1 MRTMETQREE
11 RGPFS
16 LAPPFKCT
24 INAMQPSPL
33 VTNLYFI
40 YNSFIGQMKA
50 PLGLADDNSLTQ

>member
-11 RGPFS
+11 RGAFS

-40 YNSFIGQMKA
+40 YNSFIGQMT
-50 PLGLADDNSLTQ
+50 LGLADDNSLTQ